1 MDVKK
6 SKTSNKRKA
15 AFERRRRKGYNKYIR
30 QKRKEKKKREEAEKK
45 AKEKARLKKE
55 KERLKEKNKKPVG
68 RPKKRGPKKK
78 RKKKTE
84 IIKKSPGRHA
94 LLPFNYKIIS
104 CRNGI
109 QNKFIGKYRTIEDA
123 YNVFNELKFN
133 DKNIIF
139 QSVITGDDK
148 MKNSVDEY
156 IIIEKTDSKPNVL
169 RNEYGKLVEQNV
181 NKDGWVIIDKFRYK
195 REETFWVYGYNS
207 KNDRKT
213 FLWVYNNLVVND
225 SDGFNFKRVF
235 LYKNKLIIKDDIENI
250 EMVLCKDVSDA
261 VRMYN
266 KIEEWVKIDKNK
278 QILFLGDFSDIG
290 DRRRKL
296 EDELIK
302 LTGWSKKKVQM
313 KTTTYYQK

>member
-1 MDVKK
+1 MVVKK

-55 KERLKEKNKKPVG
+55 KARLKEKNKKPVG

-78 RKKKTE
+78 RKRKTE